1 MWLIVT
7 VAASGLVVVLPSMK
21 KKLTTGNCSVE
32 DDVQGDVT
40 AKFRDALLELFYR
53 VASRTGDPATFLIKP
68 SKEKTKSKPIIVPV
82 VDSGDLL

>member
-1 MWLIVT
+1 M
-7 VAASGLVVVLPSMK
+7 
-21 KKLTTGNCSVE
+21 KLTIVNFSVE

-40 AKFRDALLELFYR
+40 EKFRDALLELFYK
-53 VASRTGDPATFLIKP
+53 VASRTGDVKTFLKKP